1 MGRLLGN
8 RLQLFALLVVLVGIT
23 LFIYSQTATFNF
35 TNFDDNVY
43 VFQNEHVTSGLSWQ
57 GLIWAF
63 KSTRASNWHPLTW
76 ISHMLDCQ
84 LSGLDAGAHHLTNVV
99 LHVINSLL
107 LFVVL
112 WLMTGRM
119 GLSWIVAALF
129 AVHPLHVESVAW
141 IAERKDVLSTL
152 FWFLTVLA
160 YWYFTR
166 KPSLSRYMLTLVS
179 YILGL
184 LAKPMLVSL
193 PITLLLLDY
202 WPLGRLQ
209 NSRVQRES
217 GQLRERRPIAG
228 LLAEKIPMFVLA
240 AGSSIV
246 TFMVQHATG
255 AVKPLDAFPLGVRL
269 ANAVWAYG
277 QYIVKTFYPVRL
289 ACFYPHPGNTLP
301 MWEVFVT
308 AVILALVTTCAVM
321 WRKKAPY
328 LFVGWMWYVIT
339 LIPVIG
345 IVQVGKQSMA
355 DRYTYVPIIGVFVL
369 VVWACDHLLN
379 AIKQQIGIP
388 LRYVAFL
395 VAVVIVIL
403 LALGARKQTSYWRN
417 DVTIWERALAVT
429 KNNAIA
435 HYNLGTTLATQGDT
449 EGAIEH
455 FKKALRIDPA
465 KHEAYANLG
474 VMLAEQGR
482 YEDAVRYFLKAVRL
496 CPRNAVYR
504 ANLGLVLVR
513 LKRYSEAIPHL
524 KFALSKHPDD
534 ESSREALVEAVEQ
547 LRQK

>member
-1 MGRLLGN
+1 M
-8 RLQLFALLVVLVGIT
+8 GIT
-23 LFIYSQTATFNF
+23 LFVYLQTATFNF

-43 VFQNEHVTSGLSWQ
+43 IFQNEHVTKGFSWES
-57 GLIWAF
+57 LIWAF
-63 KSTRASNWHPLTW
+63 KSVCAGNWHPLTL

-84 LSGLDAGAHHLTNVV
+84 ISGLDAGAHHLTSVI
-99 LHVINSLL
+99 LHTINSLL

-112 WLMTGRM
+112 WLMTDRR
-119 GLSWIVAALF
+119 GLSWIVAMLF

-141 IAERKDVLSTL
+141 LAERKDVLSTL

-166 KPSLSRYMLTLVS
+166 EPSLSRYILTLLL
-179 YILGL
+179 YMLGL
-184 LAKPMLVSL
+184 LTKPMLVSL

-202 WPLGRLQ
+202 WPLKRMQGFG
-209 NSRVQRES
+209 VQRES
-217 GQLRERRPIAG
+217 GQLHRIQSIAS
-228 LLAEKIPMFVLA
+228 LFVEKIPLFILA
-240 AGSSIV
+240 AGSSII
-246 TFMVQHATG
+246 TFVVQHATG

-301 MWEVFVT
+301 LWQVLIT
-308 AVILALVTTCAVM
+308 AIVLALVTMCAVM
-321 WRKKAPY
+321 WRRKAPY

-369 VVWACDHLLN
+369 TVWSCYHLLN
-379 AIKQQIGIP
+379 TIKQQIGVP
-388 LRYVAFL
+388 LRYVALL
-395 VAVVIVIL
+395 VASIVVVI
-403 LALGARKQTSYWRN
+403 LALGARRQTSYWRN
-417 DVTIWERALAVT
+417 DTTIWERALAVT
-429 KNNAIA
+429 KNNAVA
-435 HYNLGTTLATQGDT
+435 HYNLGTTLATQGDI

-455 FKKALRIDPA
+455 FLKALRIDPR

-474 VMLAEQGR
+474 VMLAEKGR
-482 YEDAVRYFLKAVRL
+482 YEDAVRYLLKAVRL
-496 CPRNAVYR
+496 RPRDAVYR
-504 ANLGLVLVR
+504 ANLGLALVQQG
-513 LKRYSEAIPHL
+513 RYSEAIPHL

-534 ESSREALVEAVEQ
+534 ESCREALAEAVEQ
-547 LRQK
+547 LRQE